1 MPAMLQSTYD
11 QRNQDRL
18 NPEMMNPRKRTSSSH
33 AVRTGRWMA
42 RRDEPFA
49 IFLFGM
55 RLNRLRGLPRFL
67 WGLRV
72 LRRVLRDLD
81 THPERGFLAGRV
93 YRTGWT

>member
-1 MPAMLQSTYD
+1 
-11 QRNQDRL
+11 
-18 NPEMMNPRKRTSSSH
+18 
-33 AVRTGRWMA
+33 MA

-72 LRRVLRDLD
+72 LRRILGDLD
-81 THPERGFLAGRV
+81 THPERGFHGVGERSPLGQPLGLDHRFQQPRRQGQPGQPEGGASVLLAV
-93 YRTGWT
+93 PA